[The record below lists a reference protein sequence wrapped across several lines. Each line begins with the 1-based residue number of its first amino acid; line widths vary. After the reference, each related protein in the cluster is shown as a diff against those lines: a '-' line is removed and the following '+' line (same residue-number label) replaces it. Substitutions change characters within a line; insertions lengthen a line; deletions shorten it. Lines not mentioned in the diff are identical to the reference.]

1 MTEPEILA
9 TEEAI
14 AYWDS
19 RHKHTGELR
28 SGGDRSY
35 THEQNE
41 VFYAL
46 RLGRLI
52 DVLGLAE
59 DPPRELLLLDA
70 GCGKGYFSSAM
81 GRFGQRVDG
90 IDSSE
95 HAIALCT
102 DRAGARERYAVS
114 TLADWAPAE
123 LYDAVYCVDVAFH
136 IMEDDVW
143 AASMRNLASLVR
155 LGGLLVVADHDADE
169 DHVWGSYQKTRSGR
183 RYDELFA
190 EHGFSRSGAF
200 VPYRF
205 YTSPAGFHVF
215 RKES

>member
-1 MTEPEILA
+1 MTQPEILRS
-9 TEEAI
+9 EEAT
-14 AYWDS
+14 AFWDD
-19 RHKHTGELR
+19 RHKTVGELR
-28 SGGDRSY
+28 SGGDKAF

-41 VFYAL
+41 IFYAL

-59 DPPRELLLLDA
+59 DPPRQLFLLDA

-81 GRFGQRVDG
+81 ARFGHRVDG

-95 HAIALCT
+95 HAIGLCT
-102 DRAGARERYAVS
+102 QRAGVRERYAVS
-114 TLADWAPAE
+114 LLADWAPAE
-123 LYDAVYCVDVAFH
+123 LYDGVYCVDVAFH
-136 IMEDDVW
+136 IMEDEAW
-143 AASMRNLASLVR
+143 EASMRNLASLVR
-155 LGGLLVVADHDADE
+155 HGGVLVVADHDSDE
-169 DHVWGSYQKTRSGR
+169 DHVWGSYQKTRAAR

-190 EHGFSRSGAF
+190 EHGFVRSGPF

-205 YTSPAGFHVF
+205 FTSPAGFHVF